1 MTIELYTAPTP
12 NGYKASVTLEE
23 LELDYDVHVVDLM
36 AGDQKQPA
44 FLALNPNGRI
54 PVIVDDGFAVFE
66 SGALMIY
73 LADKTGRL
81 LPTEQNARSRVL
93 QWLMFQ
99 MGGLGPMMGQ
109 ANVFYRY
116 FPEKIQPAI
125 DRYQA
130 EVRRLLEVLDGQLA
144 DNEYLAGDFSLAD
157 IANWCWARTH
167 RWSGVSIEGLDN
179 LARWIDQLAA
189 RPGCAKGVTV
199 PIDAAVLRD
208 AKGGAE
214 KFAKDART
222 MVVTGRDAQ
231 NPE

>member
-1 MTIELYTAPTP
+1 MTIDLYTAPTP

-23 LELDYDVHVVDLM
+23 LGLEYTVHTVDLL
-36 AGDQKQPA
+36 AGAQKQPE

-54 PVIVDDGFAVFE
+54 PVIVDDGFTVFE

-73 LADKTGRL
+73 LAEKTGRL
-81 LPTEQNARSRVL
+81 LPADRQARSRVI

-109 ANVFYRY
+109 ANVFHRY
-116 FPEKIQPAI
+116 LPEKIPTAI

-130 EVRRLLEVLDGQLA
+130 EVRRLLEVLDTQLA
-144 DNEYLAGDFSLAD
+144 DNEFLAGDFSIAD

-167 RWSGVSIEGLDN
+167 RWSGVPIDGLTHVSRW
-179 LARWIDQLAA
+179 LAQLAE

-199 PIDAAVLRD
+199 PIDAAALRD
-208 AKGGAE
+208 AKGGSKAFAE
-214 KFAKDART
+214 NARAV
-222 MVVTGRDAQ
+222 VVTGRET
-231 NPE
+231 PER